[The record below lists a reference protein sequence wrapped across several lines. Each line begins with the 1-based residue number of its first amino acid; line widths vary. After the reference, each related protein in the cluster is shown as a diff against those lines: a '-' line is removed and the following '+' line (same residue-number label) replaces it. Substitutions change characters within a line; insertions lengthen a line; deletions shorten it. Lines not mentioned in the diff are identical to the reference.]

1 MTAPADVETRESEP
15 PLVLSPAV
23 AERSMMPR
31 TRVLLWLV
39 CGLILLAWLGM
50 PPVRRTQEARV
61 LETARQMLGTGLRGW
76 MLPNL
81 NGVPRLQKPP
91 LTYWMA
97 AGAFKIGGVNEFAG
111 RLPFILLA
119 WGTVGLTYVAGTRLL
134 RSESAA
140 LVAAAGLFGELL
152 FFRNSRLAE
161 TDGPATFFV
170 TLGVYAFWRA
180 ATERRLRW
188 FHVGAVGV
196 AGAVM
201 SKGPPGAY
209 PILFLLLLPLVLRD
223 RGVRVLL
230 DFLRSGALLT
240 IILLAI
246 PWYAYVYFSGNW
258 AIVGRELDVV
268 IAGEEHA
275 RPAYN
280 YIPAILLALLPWS
293 AAVVV
298 AFAAAVG
305 WAWRGNVVL
314 RGLLAWTG
322 AVTVPLLLIGQKQNH
337 YLLPALP
344 PLALLFGWAVTARE
358 AEADERGAAL
368 SGLMR
373 VILIC
378 TVGVA
383 PLAAVAI
390 PVIGRIARGGK
401 VWSIDF
407 VLAAAVLMAFAA
419 VLWLARRRGMVA
431 AVAGGALSGAAL
443 LSTAEALWLP
453 NVDPDDARVAAAYV
467 RRDVAPAPLCFYKA
481 NISLPLCF
489 DLKQAIPIYRTD
501 EELARAR
508 VERPG
513 LVVVSVAKPERAPPP
528 PPGMAPF
535 GRRIHVGE
543 VGYTFYRSTAA
554 TPVASQPIETD
565 ERQ

>member
-1 MTAPADVETRESEP
+1 MTAPPDVETRETES
-15 PLVLSPAV
+15 PLVHSPAV
-23 AERSMMPR
+23 AERSMTPR
-31 TRVLLWLV
+31 TRLVLWLIS
-39 CGLILLAWLGM
+39 GLILLAWLGT

-61 LETARQMLGTGLRGW
+61 LETARQMLGTGPRGW

-97 AGAFKIGGVNEFAG
+97 AVAFKIGGVNEFAG

-119 WGTVGLTYVAGTRLL
+119 WGTVGLTYVAGRRFL

-140 LVAAAGLFGELL
+140 LAAAAGLFGELL

-180 ATERRLRW
+180 ASERRLAW
-188 FHVGAVGV
+188 FHVGAVGI

-223 RGVRVLL
+223 RGVRVWL
-230 DFLRSGALLT
+230 DFLRSGALVT
-240 IILLAI
+240 ILLLAI
-246 PWYAYVYFSGNW
+246 PWYAYVYFSGNFG
-258 AIVGRELDVV
+258 IVGRELDVV
-268 IAGEEHA
+268 VGGDEHA

-305 WAWRGNVVL
+305 RAWRENVAL

-322 AVTVPLLLIGQKQNH
+322 AVIVPLLLIGQKQNH
-337 YLLPALP
+337 YLMPALP

-358 AEADERGAAL
+358 TEGHERGAAL
-368 SGLMR
+368 AGLMR

-378 TVGVA
+378 TLCVA

-390 PVIGRIARGGK
+390 PVIGRIARKGAL
-401 VWSIDF
+401 WPIDF
-407 VLAAAVLMAFAA
+407 VLAAGVLVAFVS

-431 AVAGGALSGAAL
+431 AIAGGALSGAAL
-443 LSTAEALWLP
+443 LSIAEASWLP
-453 NVDPDDARVAAAYV
+453 NVDPDDARVAAEYI
-467 RRDVAPAPLCFYKA
+467 RRDIGPAPLCFYKA

-508 VERPG
+508 VARPG
-513 LVVVSVAKPERAPPP
+513 LVVISVAKPERAPPP
-528 PPGMAPF
+528 PPGMAQF
-535 GRRIHVGE
+535 GERIHIGE
-543 VGYTFYRSTAA
+543 VGYQFYR
-554 TPVASQPIETD
+554 
-565 ERQ
+565 

>member
-1 MTAPADVETRESEP
+1 MTAPADVETGEIEP
-15 PLVLSPAV
+15 PLVHPPAV
-23 AERSMMPR
+23 AERSMTPR
-31 TRVLLWLV
+31 THVLLWLISGV
-39 CGLILLAWLGM
+39 ILLAWLGA

-61 LETARQMLGTGLRGW
+61 LETARQMLGTGLHGW

-97 AGAFKIGGVNEFAG
+97 AVAFKIGGVNEFAG
-111 RLPFILLA
+111 RVPFILLA
-119 WGTVGLTYVAGTRLL
+119 WGTIGLTYVAGRRFL
-134 RSESAA
+134 RSEAAA
-140 LVAAAGLFGELL
+140 LAAAASLFGELL

-180 ATERRLRW
+180 ATQRRLAW
-188 FHVGAVGV
+188 FQVGALGV

-223 RGVRVLL
+223 RGARVLL
-230 DFLRSGALLT
+230 DFLRSGSPLT
-240 IILLAI
+240 ILLLAV
-246 PWYAYVYFSGNW
+246 PWYAYVYFSGNFG
-258 AIVGRELDVV
+258 IVGRELDVV
-268 IAGEEHA
+268 VGGDEHA

-293 AAVVV
+293 AAAVV

-305 WAWRGNVVL
+305 RAWRGRNVAL

-322 AVTVPLLLIGQKQNH
+322 AVIVPLLLIGQKQNH
-337 YLLPALP
+337 YLMPALP
-344 PLALLFGWAVTARE
+344 PLALLFGWAVTARQTE
-358 AEADERGAAL
+358 GDPRGAAL

-373 VILIC
+373 VVLAC
-378 TVGVA
+378 TLGVA

-390 PVIGRIARGGK
+390 PVIGRIARKGTL
-401 VWSIDF
+401 WPIDF
-407 VLAAAVLMAFAA
+407 VLSAGVLAAFVV

-431 AVAGGALSGAAL
+431 AIAGGALSGAAL
-443 LSTAEALWLP
+443 LSTAEAWWLP
-453 NVDPDDARVAAAYV
+453 NVDPDDARVAAEYI
-467 RRDVAPAPLCFYKA
+467 RREIAPAPLCFYKA

-501 EELARAR
+501 DALARAR
-508 VERPG
+508 LARPG
-513 LVVVSVAKPERAPPP
+513 LVVISVAKPERAPPP
-528 PPGMAPF
+528 PPGMTRF
-535 GRRIHVGE
+535 GEQIHVGE
-543 VGYTFYRSTAA
+543 VGFQFYR
-554 TPVASQPIETD
+554 
-565 ERQ
+565 

>member
-1 MTAPADVETRESEP
+1 LATTLPGGRIV
-15 PLVLSPAV
+15 
-23 AERSMMPR
+23 
-31 TRVLLWLV
+31 LWLLAGV
-39 CGLILLAWLGM
+39 ILLSWLGT

-97 AGAFKIGGVNEFAG
+97 AGMFKIGGVNEFAG
-111 RLPFILLA
+111 RVPFILLA
-119 WGTVGLTYVAGTRLL
+119 WGTVGLTYVAGRQFL

-140 LVAAAGLFGELL
+140 LVAAASLFGELL

-180 ATERRLRW
+180 AAERRLRW
-188 FHVGAVGV
+188 FHAGAVGV

-209 PILFLLLLPLVLRD
+209 PILFLLLLPFVLRD
-223 RGVRVLL
+223 RGIRVLL

-240 IILLAI
+240 VVLLAV

-268 IAGEEHA
+268 IGGQEHA
-275 RPAYN
+275 RRAYN

-305 WAWRGNVVL
+305 RAWRGNATL
-314 RGLLAWTG
+314 RGVLAWTA
-322 AVTVPLLLIGQKQNH
+322 AVIVPLLLIGQKQIH
-337 YLLPALP
+337 YLMPSLP
-344 PLALLFGWAVTARE
+344 PLALLFGWAATARE
-358 AEADERGAAL
+358 TEGDERGAAL

-373 VILIC
+373 VILTC
-378 TVGVA
+378 TLGVV

-390 PVIGRIARGGK
+390 PVLGRLGRSGAM
-401 VWSIDF
+401 WPIDF
-407 VLAAAVLMAFAA
+407 VLAACVVIAFTM

-431 AVAGGALSGAAL
+431 AIAGGALAGAAL
-443 LSTAEALWLP
+443 LSTADAWWMP
-453 NVDPDDARVAAAYV
+453 NVDPDDARVAAEYI
-467 RRDVAPAPLCFYKA
+467 RRDIAPAPLCFYRA
-481 NISLPLCF
+481 NISLPLCW
-489 DLKQAIPIYRTD
+489 DLRQAIPIYRTD
-501 EELARAR
+501 DELARAR
-508 VERPG
+508 AERPG
-513 LVVVSVAKPERAPPP
+513 LVVISVAKPERAPPP
-528 PPGMAPF
+528 PPGMAEF
-535 GRRIHVGE
+535 GQRLHVGE
-543 VGYTFYRSTAA
+543 VGYKFYRSTDAR
-554 TPVASQPIETD
+554 P
-565 ERQ
+565 

>member
-1 MTAPADVETRESEP
+1 MTAPVDVETRGAEP
-15 PLVLSPAV
+15 PPEPSPLGAMDGPVVATPRSRVVLWILS
-23 AERSMMPR
+23 
-31 TRVLLWLV
+31 
-39 CGLILLAWLGM
+39 GLILLAWLGA

-61 LETARQMLGTGLRGW
+61 LETARQMLGTGLHGW

-97 AGAFKIGGVNEFAG
+97 AASFKLAGVNEFAG
-111 RLPFILLA
+111 RVPFIVLA
-119 WGTVGLTYVAGTRLL
+119 WGTIGLTYVAGRRFL

-140 LVAAAGLFGELL
+140 LVAAASLFGELL

-170 TLGVYAFWRA
+170 TLGIYAFWRA
-180 ATERRLRW
+180 AAERKLRL
-188 FHVGAVGV
+188 FHLGAAGV

-230 DFLRSGALLT
+230 DFLRSGAVVT
-240 IILLAI
+240 ILLLAI

-268 IAGEEHA
+268 IGGDEHA

-305 WAWRGNVVL
+305 RAWGGNVVL

-322 AVTVPLLLIGQKQNH
+322 AVILPLLLIGQKQIH
-337 YLLPALP
+337 YLMPSLP
-344 PLALLFGWAVTARE
+344 PLSLLFGWAVAARE
-358 AEADERGAAL
+358 TEADERGAAL

-378 TVGVA
+378 TLGVA

-390 PVIGRIARGGK
+390 PVLGRIARKG
-401 VWSIDF
+401 SMLPIDF
-407 VLAAAVLMAFAA
+407 IVAAGVVVAFA
-419 VLWLARRRGMVA
+419 VVHWLAKRRGMIA
-431 AVAGGALSGAAL
+431 AIVGGAVGGATL
-443 LSTAEALWLP
+443 LSVADAWWLP
-453 NVDPDDARVAAAYV
+453 NVDPDDARVAAAYIQ
-467 RRDVAPAPLCFYKA
+467 REIAPAPLCFYKA

-501 EELARAR
+501 EDLARAR

-513 LVVVSVAKPERAPPP
+513 LVVISVAKPERAPPP
-528 PPGMAPF
+528 PPGMAEY
-535 GRRIHVGE
+535 GQRIHVGE
-543 VGYTFYRSTAA
+543 VGYKFYRSADA
-554 TPVASQPIETD
+554 
-565 ERQ
+565 RQ